1 MNLAVVYKKSVGFL
15 NKLLL
20 MFHDFARRFFDF
32 TFFPFLSNTISHI
45 IHGTGIFTS
54 FTIKKSTIHVGKLY
68 RSSHGSVM
76 GFWNLF
82 FAPQKNPPTSA
93 FGAVW
98 GKRQVDWMESCEGD
112 VFFFPWFFHDGMLM
126 A

>member
-1 MNLAVVYKKSVGFL
+1 MNLAAVYKKSVGFL

-45 IHGTGIFTS
+45 IHGTGIFTY
-54 FTIKKSTIHVGKLY
+54 IYHQKSTIH
-68 RSSHGSVM
+68 
-76 GFWNLF
+76 
-82 FAPQKNPPTSA
+82 AQKNPPTSA
-93 FGAVW
+93 LGAVR

-112 VFFFPWFFHDGMLM
+112 GFFSHGSSMM
-126 A
+126 AC